1 MTQKPGMPLTRAGRF
16 WALFPVVLI
25 VSTTLGLLSMAAI
38 AVHDPSFATEQDYYK
53 KAVAWDQ
60 TQAQASTNTRLG
72 WKVELDTELRGNELH
87 VFARVVD
94 ASGAPIRGATV
105 KLEAFAN
112 ARASRIE
119 TAVLLPTGDAGYGGT
134 VSLSQLGLW
143 EFRLDV
149 SSDGRHFTETLRRD
163 VRAGGPS

>member
-16 WALFPVVLI
+16 WALFPVALI

-60 TQAQASTNTRLG
+60 TQAQVSTNTRLG

-87 VFARVVD
+87 VLARVVD

-112 ARASRIE
+112 ARAARVE

-134 VSLSQLGLW
+134 VALSQLGLW